1 MEDERRPEGSIL
13 VVEDSRTQAEYLGH
27 ILGKGNYHFRI
38 AENGRH
44 ALDLIAEEKPALVL
58 TDIVMP
64 GIDGYELCRRIRQ
77 DKATADIP
85 VIMVTQLFDPADVL
99 KGLEAGADNFI
110 IKPFDSAMVLI
121 RIREVFS
128 AAEQGGEPT
137 ASAPLLDVEFGGS
150 RYSIRAGR
158 LQILRILL
166 STYEL
171 AIRKNTELQEAQEHL
186 LSLNEQLQQ
195 MVEELQVAN
204 DDLQMENTSRQQAEH
219 DLAQANKKLQLMT
232 SITRHD
238 LLNQLTVLQ
247 GYMELADENNRTK
260 PDLASA
266 QIKKSLDVIKRSI
279 NTVQFT
285 SEYQRIGMTSLSWH
299 PLSACIVNASR
310 YAALGEVRLENE
322 VPAGVEIYAD
332 PLIEKAIFN
341 LIDNALRYGLT
352 LTTIRFRIEYQ
363 GDTPVI
369 ICEDDGIGI
378 RPENKERIFT
388 YGYGTNTG
396 MGLFLVREILGI
408 TGIGIRES
416 GEPKKGARFEIRVPP
431 EAYRV
436 T

>member
-1 MEDERRPEGSIL
+1 M
-13 VVEDSRTQAEYLGH
+13 
-27 ILGKGNYHFRI
+27 F
-38 AENGRH
+38 
-44 ALDLIAEEKPALVL
+44 
-58 TDIVMP
+58 
-64 GIDGYELCRRIRQ
+64 
-77 DKATADIP
+77 
-85 VIMVTQLFDPADVL
+85 
-99 KGLEAGADNFI
+99 
-110 IKPFDSAMVLI
+110 
-121 RIREVFS
+121 
-128 AAEQGGEPT
+128 
-137 ASAPLLDVEFGGS
+137 EFGGS

-171 AIRKNTELQEAQEHL
+171 AIRKNTELVEAQEHL

-195 MVEELQVAN
+195 MIEELQVAN
-204 DDLQMENTSRQQAEH
+204 DDLQMENASRQQAER
-219 DLAQANKKLQLMT
+219 DLASVNRKLQLMT

-247 GYMELADENNRTK
+247 GYMELADENNRIK

-266 QIKKSLDVIKRSI
+266 QLKKSLDVIKRSI

-285 SEYQRIGMTSLSWH
+285 SEYQRIGMTSPSWH
-299 PLSACIVNASR
+299 PLAACIVNASR